1 MSIPARTS
9 RLPRRRLTRP
19 DVVAAAAVVAERGVG
34 ELTMARVAAELDVTA
49 MALYQYVS
57 DKKQLLSLLLDSLL
71 AGIEVPPRS
80 AGGWEAR
87 LRQLHRDVTDAMTR
101 YPGLVSAASDLDNV
115 PRLLDGYLTILL
127 EAGFEPG
134 VAATAYTGLYYLA
147 MGAQHP
153 YHGPSGTPADRPPAD
168 PRHAAS
174 ARVAEAAQGC
184 TPRQLQHDVLDIYLA
199 GLRSLRR
206 TASRP

>member
-1 MSIPARTS
+1 
-9 RLPRRRLTRP
+9 LTRA
-19 DVVAAAAVVAERGVG
+19 DVVVAAAVVAERGVA

-49 MALYQYVS
+49 MALYQYVA

-71 AGIEVPPRS
+71 ADIEVPSRS

-101 YPGLVSAASDLDNV
+101 YPGLVSAVSDLYHV
-115 PRLLDGYLTILL
+115 PRLLEGYLSILL
-127 EAGFEPG
+127 EAGFEPE

-147 MGAQHP
+147 MGAQDP
-153 YHGPSGTPADRPPAD
+153 YHGPSGTPADQPPAD
-168 PRHAAS
+168 PRHVAS

-184 TPRQLQHDVLDIYLA
+184 TPQQLQHEVLEIYLA

-206 TASRP
+206 AASRSRTPLTAE